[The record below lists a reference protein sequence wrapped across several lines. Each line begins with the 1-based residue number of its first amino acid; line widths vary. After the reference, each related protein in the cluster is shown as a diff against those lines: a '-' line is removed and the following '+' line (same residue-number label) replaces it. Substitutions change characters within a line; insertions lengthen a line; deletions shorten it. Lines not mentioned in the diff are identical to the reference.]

1 MKNVL
6 TWFKENPLPIILLI
20 VLVFSLVQCSSNSTQ
35 KKVAK
40 NLVAEVD
47 SLRTEIEQLKEDY
60 PTKKEIEIQ
69 NSKMMYDFLIYEDDL
84 DKGKISLSQI
94 QEKLPK

>member
-1 MKNVL
+1 MKKVV
-6 TWFKENPLPIILLI
+6 TWIKENPLPIILGIIMLF
-20 VLVFSLVQCSSNSTQ
+20 VLMQCSSNTAQ
-35 KKVAK
+35 RAVTK
-40 NLVAEVD
+40 NIIQELD
-47 SLRTEIEQLKEDY
+47 SLRTDINTLKKNY